1 VTWVWLAAVA
11 AVCYALQG
19 AWTKRLTRMVS
30 RQAATWAIFAFA
42 LPILGGYLALRGLPE
57 VQTRFWPVMAVNVA
71 LYVVSFRLYVSALEV
86 GELGLTYPL
95 LALTPVL
102 VVPVEWI
109 LLGDR
114 VRLAGLAGVVLV
126 AAGVYLLNLRRDQ
139 ATLLAPIRGIF
150 RDPGCRRMLAVA
162 ALWSIS
168 GTLDRAAVMH
178 SSPGFYGVAVSL
190 SLGVL
195 LLPGALR
202 GGRGPA
208 AGEGDPGQ
216 DEDGEDGSALGGE
229 GGGGAGPA
237 SAPLSARI
245 GGLTVQGLL
254 FAVMFVSQMEALR
267 LSLAA
272 NVITVKR
279 SGTLLTVLMGGLLF
293 QEEGLLRRLLATAV
307 LLGGVYLVATS

>member
-1 VTWVWLAAVA
+1 MTWVWLAAVA
-11 AVCYALQG
+11 ALCYALQG

-42 LPILGGYLALRGLPE
+42 LPVLGGYLAYRGLPE
-57 VQTRFWPVMAVNVA
+57 VQPRFWLVLAVNVA
-71 LYVVSFRLYVSALEV
+71 LYVASFRLYVSALEV

-102 VVPVEWI
+102 VVPVEWT

-150 RDPGCRRMLAVA
+150 GDPGCRRMLAVA
-162 ALWSIS
+162 ALWSVS
-168 GTLDRAAVMH
+168 GTLDRAAVMD

-202 GGRGPA
+202 GGSGLA
-208 AGEGDPGQ
+208 
-216 DEDGEDGSALGGE
+216 
-229 GGGGAGPA
+229 GGAGSSADGPPSATLPA
-237 SAPLSARI
+237 RV

-293 QEEGLLRRLLATAV
+293 REEGLPRRLLATAV